1 MRRHLQCSPW
11 TTSIEDHS
19 PSLTYLCSAIR
30 LSECDV
36 SFALS
41 SSEIQDSPSSFH
53 LPLFS
58 AQYSFAMALFSRTWI
73 FFESNF
79 WWSRNKVAIGSPQ
92 WGRSGD
98 ILPDTIKCISRFWY
112 FSPER
117 LENQILKRFSHNFD
131 LTLSLTEDGDSLW
144 RGQLWSRNP
153 KCGFALNYS
162 VQMRMNIIIY
172 TICCSEQE
180 LAGPVHLGS
189 FLAGYGCVISIL
201 VSKDRTIPPQDE
213 PNRPE
218 ICLSCTLSWQAAV
231 RLLTNINKTSHLSW
245 EQIHL
250 PSCFRNGLNAGEWH
264 YRRSFLS
271 NPDQITTL
279 ITSRAPR
286 LTRIPF
292 PQHD

>member
-11 TTSIEDHS
+11 TTSIEDRS

-30 LSECDV
+30 LSKCDV

-41 SSEIQDSPSSFH
+41 SSEIQDSPSPY

-58 AQYSFAMALFSRTWI
+58 AQYSFGIALFSRALI
-73 FFESNF
+73 SFKGDF

-112 FSPER
+112 LSPER
-117 LENQILKRFSHNFD
+117 LENQILKGFSHTFD
-131 LTLSLTEDGDSLW
+131 LTLSLTEDGDGLR

-153 KCGFALNYS
+153 KCGSPWNYS

-180 LAGPVHLGS
+180 LAGPVHPSS
-189 FLAGYGCVISIL
+189 FLAGYSCAISIL
-201 VSKDRTIPPQDE
+201 VLKDRTIPPQDG
-213 PNRPE
+213 PSRSV
-218 ICLSCTLSWQAAV
+218 ICLSCTLSWQTVV
-231 RLLTNINKTSHLSW
+231 RLLTNINKTSHS
-245 EQIHL
+245 
-250 PSCFRNGLNAGEWH
+250 
-264 YRRSFLS
+264 
-271 NPDQITTL
+271 
-279 ITSRAPR
+279 
-286 LTRIPF
+286 
-292 PQHD
+292 